1 MSLSEKIYEDVD
13 YKETFIYKKDVKEFI
28 KKLKES
34 IKAIPYGHRPHWEGF
49 DWAIEICIDEFE
61 EKAFKEID
69 KLAGEELI

>member
-28 KKLKES
+28 KKLKEELGAKS
-34 IKAIPYGHRPHWEGF
+34 YETYLRVDAQGNINEG
-49 DWAIEICIDEFE
+49 I
-61 EKAFKEID
+61 ID